1 MPELSFQ
8 ESTRNELIEDLD
20 RRRPLVDIYDAYMQ
34 GRHVCGFKAVE
45 DNDVADMI
53 AAVADNWCELIVI
66 AATERMDI
74 DGLRLASSPR
84 VDNDPFANDFTAWDI
99 FRRNGLDED
108 LPLLFDTAVS
118 TGEGYLLVW
127 PDQDDSEKA
136 EITIEHPSQMIV
148 KYSPRN
154 RRRIEAAL
162 KKWKDGDTEH
172 VYLWLPDGLYRW
184 SRGKNEVWKDLGAED
199 SFTRN
204 PFDENVVPVFPIV
217 NRPQARPANPAN
229 ILLHAPHNLANA
241 AVGLGKSDLA
251 NVIST
256 QDEINELLRG
266 MLVASEYQAYQ
277 QRWVAGLERSDDEE
291 VDPDDPDAVPPEP
304 PFYAGPG
311 KLWEAESSDT
321 KFGAFPA
328 ADLKMFL
335 DAMNNRVQSM
345 ASRSHTPHYY
355 FSGGGNI
362 SNVSEGGLKALD
374 TGLVARV
381 RNKFKPFGGG
391 IRRAVTL
398 ALQYESP
405 DHAGVM
411 VEIDWTDPEA
421 RSEAQ
426 HVDAAIKKI
435 AAGVPLQQIWEDL
448 NYTPEQIARF
458 RGWALQNA
466 QEAWLLDP
474 LARADAFEL
483 PAAEVDENGEPV
495 ATGIG

>member
-1 MPELSFQ
+1 M
-8 ESTRNELIEDLD
+8 RDGLIEDLD
-20 RRRPLVDIYDAYMQ
+20 RRRPLVDLYDSYMQ
-34 GRHVCGFKAVE
+34 GRHVCGFEAVK

-53 AAVADNWCELIVI
+53 ASVNDNWCELIVI

-74 DGLRLASSPR
+74 DGLRISSVPR
-84 VDNDPFANDFTAWDI
+84 VENDPFADDFTAWDI

-108 LPLLFDTAVS
+108 LPLLLDTAVS
-118 TGEGYLLVW
+118 TGEAYLLVW
-127 PDQDDSEKA
+127 PDEDDSDKA

-148 KYSPRN
+148 RYSPRN

-162 KKWKDGDTEH
+162 KKWKEGDAEFVH
-172 VYLWLPDGLYRW
+172 LWLPEGLYRW
-184 SRGKNEVWKDLGAED
+184 EREKRQGWEALGAED
-199 SFTRN
+199 SFTEN
-204 PFDENVVPVFPIV
+204 PFQGGVVPVFPIV
-217 NRPQARPANPAN
+217 NRPQARPADPAN
-229 ILLHAPHNLANA
+229 ILLHAPHTLPRA

-266 MLVASEYQAYQ
+266 MLVAAEYQAYQ
-277 QRWVAGLERSDDEE
+277 QRWVAGLER
-291 VDPDDPDAVPPEP
+291 PDDLEAGEEDAPPPEP
-304 PFYAGPG
+304 PFIAGPG
-311 KLWEAESSDT
+311 NLWEAEDHQT

-335 DAMNNRVQSM
+335 EAMNNRVQSM

-398 ALQYESP
+398 ALNYESEAH
-405 DHAGVM
+405 DGAM
-411 VEIDWTDPEA
+411 VEVDWSDPEA

-474 LARADAFEL
+474 IARADAL
-483 PAAEVDENGEPV
+483 DVTDQVVDETGEPV
-495 ATGIG
+495 AAGIG